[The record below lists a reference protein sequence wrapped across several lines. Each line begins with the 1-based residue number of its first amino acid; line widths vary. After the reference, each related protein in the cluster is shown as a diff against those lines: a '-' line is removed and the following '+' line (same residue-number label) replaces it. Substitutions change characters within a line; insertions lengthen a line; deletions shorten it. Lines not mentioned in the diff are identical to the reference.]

1 MPCYNSCLYTFLP
14 TSHFPL
20 PPAHHCH
27 PIGCPLFPLP
37 PLIASHSSGV
47 PYCPSCGTLPPPLT
61 YLPGSTL
68 FPLSRLLTTSLQHQ
82 VFPSLDPESL
92 SAYNTSFFATPPFA
106 PSRHPPLLSLWASP
120 AIPSYGFAHFGQEAS
135 GGKLHGFPAPPI
147 YQAIDLHGLLFA
159 CGLFP
164 FAV

>member
-1 MPCYNSCLYTFLP
+1 MFIYFS
-14 TSHFPL
+14 SHFHLLITVIPSAVL
-20 PPAHHCH
+20 VSPPSSDS
-27 PIGCPLFPLP
+27 
-37 PLIASHSSGV
+37 SHSSGV
-47 PYCPSCGTLPPPLT
+47 PYCHSCGTLPPPLT
-61 YLPGSTL
+61 YLPGSTF

-82 VFPSLDPESL
+82 VFPSRPRKSL
-92 SAYNTSFFATPPFA
+92 CIPYSLLCYSPICSVSTSFLCFPFG
-106 PSRHPPLLSLWASP
+106 LSP